1 MRHSLR
7 NNSLSALLMFIA
19 VVHVTLPTAHSE
31 EIKAG
36 VAVIDITPPQ
46 GFRMSG
52 YFYERVN
59 TGTKDP
65 LLAKAIVFQQGDTKA
80 ALVMCDLI
88 GMTLEVTQRARKQ
101 AAEKTGIPPENIAIT
116 ATHSH
121 TGPLYAGALR
131 DYFHQRALVD
141 GQDPREKV
149 DYTDVLT
156 EKLVQVIASAREEVQ
171 PVHIQ
176 AGIGEETR
184 ISFNR
189 RFHMKDGTV
198 QFNPG
203 ILNPD
208 IVRVAGPIDA
218 DVGLLRIR
226 GAKSDEDLAFVTVFA
241 LHLDTVG
248 GTEYSAD
255 YPYHLE
261 VALRKKFGPDLVSLF
276 AAGTCGDIN
285 HIDVT
290 TKERHTAEQIGTM
303 LAESVAKAAADLT
316 PIDPPSL
323 AVRSETV
330 HFAKQRYSAAEV
342 AKAREQMAKV
352 GTRNLGFLDS
362 VETVKIVDLAA
373 TEGDTL
379 PIEVQVFRLSPDVAI
394 VTLPG
399 EVFVELGLSIKR
411 ASPFATTMVIELA
424 NSTPAYIPT
433 RKAFAEGS
441 YETLNSRVQP
451 GGGEAM
457 VEAAI
462 RLLKELGQEE
472 AASR

>member
-1 MRHSLR
+1 MRCPIGFFGL
-7 NNSLSALLMFIA
+7 LKLALVLTIHVA
-19 VVHVTLPTAHSE
+19 VGSQAHAAE
-31 EIKAG
+31 LKAG
-36 VAVIDITPPQ
+36 VAVVDITPPQ

-65 LLAKAIVFQQGDTKA
+65 LLAKAIVFQQGDTQA

-88 GMTLEVTQRARKQ
+88 GMTLEVTNQARKL
-101 AAEKTGIPPENIAIT
+101 ASEKIGIPAENIAIS

-121 TGPLYAGALR
+121 TGPMYAGALR
-131 DYFHQRALVD
+131 DYFHERALVD
-141 GQDPREKV
+141 GKDPLEKV
-149 DYTDVLT
+149 NYSEVLT
-156 EKLVQVIASAREEVQ
+156 EKLVQVLASAQQNAQ
-171 PVHIQ
+171 PVRVD

-203 ILNPD
+203 VMNPD
-208 IVRVAGPIDA
+208 IVRVAGPIDP

-226 GAKSDEDLAFVTVFA
+226 KVNSADDALALVTVFA

-255 YPYHLE
+255 YPYHLSN
-261 VALRKKFGPDLVSLF
+261 ALQKKFGEDLVSLF

-285 HIDVT
+285 HIDVKS
-290 TKERHTAEQIGTM
+290 KERRSAEQIGTM
-303 LAESVAKAAADLT
+303 LAESVIKTAETLT
-316 PIDPPSL
+316 PIQQPSL
-323 AVRSETV
+323 AVRSKTV
-330 HFAKQRYSAAEV
+330 RFAKQEYSAEEV
-342 AKAREQMAKV
+342 TKARENMAKI
-352 GTRNLGFLDS
+352 GQRQLPFLEE
-362 VETVKIVDLAA
+362 VETVKIVDLASH
-373 TEGDTL
+373 EGDTVPL
-379 PIEVQVFRLSPDVAI
+379 EVQVFRLSPDVAI

-399 EVFVELGLSIKR
+399 EVFVEIGLAIKR
-411 ASPFATTMVIELA
+411 ASPFKTTMVVELA

-441 YETLNSRVQP
+441 YETINSRVQP

-457 VEAAI
+457 ADAAI
-462 RLLKELGQEE
+462 RLLKELGEQ
-472 AASR
+472 